1 MKCILA
7 YEEID
12 FSRPYASPCCHIMPN
27 DDSMNIKN
35 IQSLDNLLHSKT
47 YKQIRDSMDAG
58 IKDPICNVCWSEESQ
73 NILSDRVL
81 ENNIRPKRNS
91 IELRS
96 LKIALDYT
104 CNMMCRICTPML
116 SSKWASSNL
125 AKTELKEYNDYN
137 VEYPKYDI
145 KHIIENSDISKLER
159 IKLLGGEPFY
169 SKKLDWFIDYLSM
182 NTDFENLRVYITT
195 NGSVFPKQQI
205 INKLLQTK
213 NVHIEFSLD
222 AIEKQSQLCRWG
234 VDWQTINQNIQK
246 WRSLNNKKIKLNA
259 HCTMSVYNSN
269 NMQPLVDYCKDNNI
283 FLHVNKLR
291 YPQHLCIDMI
301 DIDTR
306 KTWLLEGTTA
316 IEKTVN
322 AILLNKE
329 NIIADASKKFIHFN
343 SVLDK
348 NQKTLLKELNREIY
362 DYFQK
367 S

>member
-27 DDSMNIKN
+27 GSEMNIQN
-35 IQSLDNLLHSKT
+35 ITNLNSLLHT
-47 YKQIRDSMDAG
+47 DVYQHIRDTMSAG
-58 IKDPICNVCWSEESQ
+58 KKDPICKVCWNEESQ

-81 ENNIRPKRNS
+81 ENNIRPKRDT

-125 AKTELKEYNDYN
+125 AKSHLKDYNDYN

-145 KHIIENSDISKLER
+145 KQIIENSDLSKLER

-169 SKKLDWFIDYLSM
+169 SKKLSWFIDYLETH
-182 NTDFENLRVYITT
+182 TDFENLRVYITT
-195 NGSVFPKQQI
+195 NGSVFPKQEI
-205 INKLLQTK
+205 VDKLLKTK

-222 AIEKQSQLCRWG
+222 AVGAQSQLCRWG
-234 VDWQTINQNIQK
+234 INWNTIHKNIQQ
-246 WRSLNNKKIKLNA
+246 WRNINNSKIKLNA

-269 NMQPLVDYCKDNNI
+269 NMQALVDYCKDNNI

-301 DIDTR
+301 DMNTR
-306 KTWLLEGTTA
+306 KSWCLEGKTP

-322 AILLNKE
+322 AILLNEEDVVDNAK
-329 NIIADASKKFIHFN
+329 SKFLHFN
-343 SVLDK
+343 NVLDEYQK
-348 NQKTLLKELNREIY
+348 NNLKELNKEIY
-362 DYFQK
+362 EYFY
-367 S
+367 